1 MLSGSLSTRLL
12 LASAILALVVV
23 IAVFALLRGNAA
35 LDDATDK
42 RADARMDLALVNEV
56 EKDLLDLE
64 TGVRGFVITGDE
76 RFLQPW
82 QQARRRLPRDL
93 AALPRH
99 LNDPGDNRG
108 LVASLTRASME
119 YLRGYTQ
126 AVVAAA
132 RRGRPQ
138 AASNATTAAGKRR
151 VDRIRRIVDALA
163 AGESAQVARLSSI
176 ADERVH
182 EGNVLGI
189 GVLVGAPALIVLFT
203 VYLVHSIAAPIRH
216 VGRAADAL
224 ASGDA
229 TARAPQEGVREVAA
243 LGTSFNRMAATIAQ
257 NRAVMAAHNR
267 ELDRATREAERANQ
281 AKSEFISRMS
291 HELRTPLN
299 AILGFTQLLGLD
311 ELDDEQRECVDQVMR
326 AGRHLVQLVDE
337 VLDIARIEAG
347 ELRISLEPIAASEL
361 IGETVALV
369 APLAEQRSIA
379 LVTTLADGT
388 YVLADRQR
396 LKQILLNLLSNAIKY
411 NRAGGEVRVA
421 VDLDES
427 RRVAIAVSDT
437 GAGILPE
444 KLSQLFVPFE
454 RLGAEQSGT
463 DGTGLGLALSR
474 RLAESMGSTLEVQS
488 APGQGS
494 TFTIT
499 LAAVPAPELPEEHE
513 EEAAVSIIGDRK
525 ILYIEDNLDSLR
537 LIERLLARYTKVTVL
552 PAMQGS
558 IGLELAREHL
568 PDLVLLDLHL
578 PDLAG
583 DEVLIRLKAEPA
595 TREIPVIVLSADAS
609 PGQIRRQRE
618 AGAAAY
624 VTKPIDVQKLLAVIE
639 HCLSGTSA
647 QWPIALRRALPARP
661 ARES

>member
-229 TARAPQEGVREVAA
+229 TARAPQEGVREV
-243 LGTSFNRMAATIAQ
+243 
-257 NRAVMAAHNR
+257 
-267 ELDRATREAERANQ
+267 AERANQ